1 MAPLPLPRIPAS
13 TVQKFQNV
21 VFKRVVY
28 PALQGIEAIHPTR
41 TFSPITRRQ
50 DAPPAATVT
59 VVQADKDN
67 DPDDAQTLSGGAI
80 AGIVIGSIA
89 GLLLLI
95 WIFYSCSN
103 LGAPPTD
110 DKPNGKAW
118 YHGVRDE
125 YPPRH
130 VGGAR
135 HSRSRSRH
143 SHSRHRGHS
152 THRSH
157 SRRSSMREV
166 PVVVAQ
172 PTYMYDDRRG
182 RSDRRSRSRSV
193 SRY

>member
-13 TVQKFQNV
+13 TVQKFENL

-28 PALQGIEAIHPTR
+28 PALQGVEAIHPTR

-59 VVQADKDN
+59 VVQADNDN

-95 WIFYSCSN
+95 WIFRSCSN

-118 YHGVRDE
+118 YNGVRDE

-130 VGGAR
+130 VGGEPFEEVVDEGGAG
-135 HSRSRSRH
+135 
-143 SHSRHRGHS
+143 RGGAAD
-152 THRSH
+152 
-157 SRRSSMREV
+157 V
-166 PVVVAQ
+166 YV
-172 PTYMYDDRRG
+172 
-182 RSDRRSRSRSV
+182 
-193 SRY
+193 